1 MSELR
6 QYEGFE
12 CGEDG
17 YPFAWHGK
25 CGCDFLGVDADD
37 CAFGDCFANAPAIK
51 DVIREEAKNRC
62 ERCWHPYS
70 KGEGEW
76 SRCDEMCGHM
86 GPLRW
91 VYHDGVKSGEITDP
105 LTIVSTLGIPGQHRA
120 ETFKRAEFYPEARW
134 RVLTVHHLD
143 EDKANC
149 RWWNLVALC
158 QRCHLNMQ
166 RRVVMDRPFH
176 YEHSEW
182 FKPYAAAFYAFKYL
196 GEDLSREQVMA
207 RQDELLKL
215 EHRFDQGVLL

>member
-1 MSELR
+1 MNELR
-6 QYEGFE
+6 QYEGYE

-37 CAFGDCFANAPAIK
+37 CAFGACSADSPAIK
-51 DVIREEAKNRC
+51 DAIREEAQNRC
-62 ERCWHPYS
+62 ERCLHPYA
-70 KGEGEW
+70 KGAGEW
-76 SRCDEMCGHM
+76 SRCDERCRHGH
-86 GPLRW
+86 
-91 VYHDGVKSGEITDP
+91 
-105 LTIVSTLGIPGQHRA
+105 A
-120 ETFKRAEFYPEARW
+120 ETRKMERLIDHPALPEGDIWIEARY
-134 RVLTVHHLD
+134 RILTVHHLD

-158 QRCHLNMQ
+158 QRCHLRMQ
-166 RRVVMDRPFH
+166 HGVVMDTPWH

-196 GEDLSREQVMA
+196 GEDLSREAVMI

-215 EHRFDQGVLL
+215 EYQGTQTSLL